1 MPVAVSYPGVYIQ
14 EVSSGVATISGVATS
29 IGAFVDCFSSGPLNQ
44 VTEILSFAD
53 FEHQFGGLYAIS
65 EASYGIQQF
74 FANGG
79 TQAYVVR
86 VTSATAGKGASS
98 AEISL
103 ENQVGGSTTLT
114 ATAANA
120 GSWGN
125 NLRIDVDYGTTDP
138 TTQFNM
144 TVTEVN
150 VINGVPT
157 VIATEKYVNLVVNS
171 AMAQDA
177 AAVVNAASQLITLS
191 EAASP
196 GNRPAQTGTTSKAIA
211 NANVNFGS
219 LGLAA
224 TDTMNVALNGTAIGT
239 TAALGTVPGDLPT
252 LAGMLQGLLRG
263 LQSGGSPALPNA
275 TVVVVGSSATTAYLV
290 AKPGTS
296 NAADYLVLSDAGGLA
311 TKLGFAAANA
321 NVQQYALGGTAVQAQ
336 AEPGGTQQKGGD
348 DAWDTSGDATGVTNA
363 IIGDPVAKTGM
374 YSLVN
379 VDLFNILCIPAT
391 MNLPDVNASA
401 ISTAATSLC
410 TARRAMYIL
419 DVPQQKAAR
428 DTLPSIQ
435 TWLDANAGL
444 RSRNAALY
452 FPRLDIPDPLNNYR
466 LRKVSPSGTIAGL
479 WARTDGSRG
488 VWKAPAGT
496 EATLT
501 GVQSLEYLLTD
512 PENGILNPIAINCV
526 RNFPIYGPV
535 CWGARTLNG
544 ADQMADDYK
553 YIPVRRL
560 ALYIEESLYRGT
572 QWVVFEPNDTPL
584 WSAIRLNVGAFMQ
597 TLFRQGAF
605 QGSTP
610 QQAYFV
616 LCDSS
621 TNPQSSIDLGIVNI
635 VVGFA
640 PLKPAEFVVI
650 TIQQIAGQLAT

>member
-1 MPVAVSYPGVYIQ
+1 MPVAVSYPGVYVQ
-14 EVSSGVATISGVATS
+14 EVSSGVATITGVATS
-29 IGAFVDCFSSGPLNQ
+29 IGAFVDCFSSGPMNQ
-44 VTEILSFAD
+44 ATEILSFAA
-53 FEHQFGGLYAIS
+53 FEKQFGGLDSIS

-79 TQAYVVR
+79 SQAFVVR
-86 VTSATAGKGASS
+86 VTSATSGKGATS
-98 AEISL
+98 AGISL

-114 ATAANA
+114 ATAANPGA
-120 GSWGN
+120 WGN
-125 NLRIDVDYGTTDP
+125 NIRIDVDYGTTDP
-138 TTQFNM
+138 TKQFNM
-144 TVTEVN
+144 TVTEVI
-150 VINGVPT
+150 VVNGIAT
-157 VIATEKYVNLVVNS
+157 VVATEKYVNLVVDSSN
-171 AMAQDA
+171 AQDA

-196 GNRPAQTGTTSKAIA
+196 GPRPAQTGTASKAIT
-211 NANVNFGS
+211 NANVNFGA
-219 LGLAA
+219 LGLAT

-239 TAALGTVPGDLPT
+239 TAALGTVPANLPG
-252 LAGMLQGLLRG
+252 LAAALQGLIRG

-275 TVVVVGSSATTAYLV
+275 TVTIVGSSATTAYLV
-290 AKPGTS
+290 AKSGTS
-296 NAADYLVLSDAGGLA
+296 NPADYLTLSDAGGLA
-311 TKLGFAAANA
+311 TKLGFAAAGA

-336 AEPGGTQQKGGD
+336 AEPGGTQETGAD
-348 DAWDTSGDATGVTNA
+348 DAWDTSGDATGITNA

-391 MNLPDVNASA
+391 VNLPDTNVAA
-401 ISTAATSLC
+401 IATAATNLC
-410 TARRAMYIL
+410 TTRRAMYIL
-419 DVPQQKAAR
+419 DVPQTTPR
-428 DTLPSIQ
+428 DTLPAIQ
-435 TWLDANAGL
+435 TWLDANSGL

-452 FPRLDIPDPLNNYR
+452 FPRLDIPDPLNNFR
-466 LRKVSPSGTIAGL
+466 LRKVSPSGTIGGL

-512 PENGILNPIAINCV
+512 PENGILNPLAINCV

-535 CWGARTLNG
+535 CWGARTLFG